1 MPPGTVPNP
10 ISTRASANRRNA
22 QEFRETA
29 RLTTNEDSFG
39 STIPLKQPNVLCV
52 GFQNIGGFPL
62 DKTKQ
67 KEDIIRSGITSWS
80 FDIFGV
86 AETNLDW
93 RMVPEDHKLHARTK
107 EWWPSLHLSYSF
119 NHTQPPSTP
128 TQYGGTAL
136 FSIDKA
142 AHRIIEKGQD
152 PTGLGRWCWSRYRGK
167 SSHTLRVF
175 SAYRPNPPQGPM
187 SVYAQHSLHLR
198 SQADQRCP
206 RLAFLED
213 LTLQV
218 AESKETGDMII
229 ILLDGNTNM
238 KESDLT
244 QVFTSLSLREV
255 LLT

>member
-1 MPPGTVPNP
+1 MPPGMVPNP
-10 ISTRASANRRNA
+10 TSTRDSANRWNA
-22 QEFRETA
+22 LDFRETT

-39 STIPLKQPNVLCV
+39 SQITLKQLNMLRV

-67 KEDIIRSGITSWS
+67 KDDIIRMGITSWS

-107 EWWPSLHLSYSF
+107 EWWSSLHLSYSF
-119 NHTQPPSTP
+119 KHPSIP
-128 TQYGGTAL
+128 AQNGGTAL

-152 PTGLGRWCWSRYRGK
+152 PSGLGCWCWSRCRGK
-167 SSHTLRVF
+167 SSHTLHAF
-175 SAYRPNPPQGPM
+175 SAYRLNPPQGPM

-198 SQADQRCP
+198 SQADHCCP
-206 RLAFLED
+206 HFAFLED

-218 AESKETGDMII
+218 AESKEAGDMII

-238 KESDLT
+238 KQSDLI
-244 QVFTSLSLREV
+244 QVFVRL
-255 LLT
+255 